1 MNSLINCTGGLWS
14 NQDLQER
21 KIRECLE
28 INKLEV
34 KMEFYDT
41 IKVLNHGH

>member
-1 MNSLINCTGGLWS
+1 MNSLIDFTRGLWF
-14 NQDLQER
+14 NQDLWEI
-21 KIRECLE
+21 KIGECLE

-41 IKVLNHGH
+41 IKVLNQGH